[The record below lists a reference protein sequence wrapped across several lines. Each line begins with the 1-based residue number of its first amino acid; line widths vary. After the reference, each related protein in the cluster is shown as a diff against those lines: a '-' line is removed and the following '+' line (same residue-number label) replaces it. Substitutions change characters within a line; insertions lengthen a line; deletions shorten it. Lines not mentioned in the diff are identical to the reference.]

1 MTVSSQSIVSVTDV
15 RKEFGDGADEGVLD
29 GVDLEIE
36 PNETTLLMGPNG
48 TGKTVLL
55 ACIAGGLT
63 PSDGDISVFGEH
75 PRDARS
81 NMNFMIQGGLGIPD
95 LSGRENLEFYGDL
108 HPGATDEWQRIVETM
123 DLADDLDRPVRDYS
137 GGMLRKLELA
147 ITLSVDV
154 PLYLLDEPSA
164 ELDLTTINQFH
175 SLVQD
180 AKDDGKTV
188 VMTSHTPL
196 DAEIAD
202 RVLVLQNGGIVADD
216 EPEALVESVPS
227 VVRVHTASD
236 AEAVRERVQ
245 DGRLFESG
253 GSPRGFLKDDA
264 DADRLERKFDASVEE
279 PDYADMFDYY
289 TRVVPETDPQN

>member
-1 MTVSSQSIVSVTDV
+1 MSSEPVVSVENV
-15 RKEFGDGADEGVLD
+15 RKEFGDGAEEGVLQ
-29 GVDLEIE
+29 GVDLDVER
-36 PNETTLLMGPNG
+36 NETTLLMGPNG

-55 ACIAGGLT
+55 ACIAGGLN
-63 PSDGDISVFGEH
+63 PSDGDISVLGDH

-95 LSGRENLEFYGDL
+95 LSGRENLEFYSDL
-108 HPGATDEWQRIVETM
+108 HPGATDEWKHIVETM
-123 DLADDLDRPVRDYS
+123 ELADDLDRPVRDYS

-147 ITLSVDV
+147 ITLSVDT

-175 SLVQD
+175 SLVQN

-202 RVLVLQNGGIVADD
+202 RVVILQHGDIVADD
-216 EPEALVESVPS
+216 EPGVLVDSVPP

-236 AEAVRERVQ
+236 ATSLRDYLRQ
-245 DGRLFESG
+245 DQLFESG
-253 GSPRGFLKDDA
+253 GSPRGFLKDDV
-264 DADRLERKFDASVEE
+264 DPDKIEREFDATVEE

-289 TRVVPETDPQN
+289 TRVLPDA